1 MKTEL
6 VLLALL
12 MTLSAAAQ
20 AAATGRADSTILRS
34 PSWEMSQ
41 AHWDRVLEQPRLV
54 PELHLGKTDVLIG
67 GPLIEGF
74 RQKRLSADSSPGKR
88 FLALP
93 IVSLF
98 VPRKMASPASEN
110 SGNYF
115 AWGDSNRSWTQIA
128 GGTPAGSGFS
138 PAYNEPQ
145 NSLIS
150 LRIGGR

>member
-12 MTLSAAAQ
+12 TTLSASAQ
-20 AAATGRADSTILRS
+20 AAEAYPSDSTILSS
-34 PSWEMSQ
+34 PSWETSQ
-41 AHWDRVLEQPRLV
+41 ARWDRVLEQPRLV
-54 PELHLGKTDVLIG
+54 PELHLGKSDLLIG

-74 RQKRLSADSSPGKR
+74 RRKRLSADSSPGKR

-93 IVSLF
+93 IVSFF
-98 VPRKMASPASEN
+98 VPRKMAAPPSEN

-128 GGTPAGSGFS
+128 GGTPAGIGFS

-150 LRIGGR
+150 LRIGSR